1 MKESEEQRAK
11 RRLRRARKKWSLG
24 EARWVVTS
32 HEPMVEICSG
42 KFLFNRKKTWAAI
55 SQVFFIAGLQTN
67 SISEEKM
74 KFKYINFVVL

>member
-1 MKESEEQRAK
+1 MA
-11 RRLRRARKKWSLG
+11 AGHW
-24 EARWVVTS
+24 
-32 HEPMVEICSG
+32 PMGEICSG

-67 SISEEKM
+67 SISISEEKI